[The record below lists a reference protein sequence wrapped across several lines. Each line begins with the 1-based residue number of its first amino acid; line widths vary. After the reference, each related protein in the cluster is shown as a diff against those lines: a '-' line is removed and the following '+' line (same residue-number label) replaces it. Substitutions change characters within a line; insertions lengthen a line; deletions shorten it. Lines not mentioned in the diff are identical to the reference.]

1 MTANSLKFEIY
12 HQYNDSEQS

>member
-1 MTANSLKFEIY
+1 MTANSFKFEIY